1 MAKLFWT
8 QKQDMGPMPR
18 EQHAMAYDSVRMRTV
33 MFGGFSDS
41 GDPLGDTW
49 EWNGEFWT
57 QVADIGPAA
66 RGSHAMAYDAARG
79 QTIQFGG
86 EVLQL
91 GQATAG
97 GDTWAWDGQAW
108 TQVADTGPAARSGC
122 SMAYDSGRQRVVLFG
137 GRGNT
142 DTWEWDG
149 SDWTQIANDGPSS
162 RTAASMA
169 YDNIRSRIVLFGG
182 APNTITLFND
192 TWEFD
197 GNAWTR
203 VADTGPQPRDKA
215 AMAFAGTRTIL
226 FGGECLV
233 AAKAPNT
240 LGTLKDTWEWSGKFW
255 TQRQNIGPRDRR
267 AHQMVY
273 DSARDRV
280 VMFGG
285 LSLIP
290 GPEQLS
296 VNLND
301 TWELP
306 GNSITLTGLTV
317 PTPLNAEGEATV
329 SLSGP
334 SPIGGITVS
343 LSAKGPVD
351 VPPAVTVTEGQ
362 ASAVFPIIPKSS
374 DPTQFVPG
382 VLTATLGKST
392 ATAEFLIGAP

>member
-1 MAKLFWT
+1 
-8 QKQDMGPMPR
+8 
-18 EQHAMAYDSVRMRTV
+18 
-33 MFGGFSDS
+33 
-41 GDPLGDTW
+41 
-49 EWNGEFWT
+49 
-57 QVADIGPAA
+57 
-66 RGSHAMAYDAARG
+66 
-79 QTIQFGG
+79 
-86 EVLQL
+86 
-91 GQATAG
+91 
-97 GDTWAWDGQAW
+97 
-108 TQVADTGPAARSGC
+108 
-122 SMAYDSGRQRVVLFG
+122 
-137 GRGNT
+137 
-142 DTWEWDG
+142 
-149 SDWTQIANDGPSS
+149 
-162 RTAASMA
+162 MA

-182 APNTITLFND
+182 ASNTITLFND

-343 LSAKGPVD
+343 LSATGPVD
-351 VPPAVTVTEGQ
+351 VPAAVTVTEGQ